1 MRKLNKLFIIF
12 LSLIMAAGLCCISV
26 FAETENDTTEDAEV
40 KYTIT
45 VYSGKSGTFEDGST
59 VKVLKEP
66 LGKEVTLNINT
77 NDKIVVN
84 NDVAD
89 KYYAR
94 GFKIAG
100 HDNDELGQ
108 VQLVEYTFEVEGDT
122 SFTVAYGMKGGL
134 VKYTVNYVDESGN
147 ELLPSAEYYG
157 MAGDT
162 PVVSYQYVEGYKP
175 DVYNI
180 GRTLKDKDHED
191 ENVFNF
197 VYKKAAASGTT
208 IEYINGGGAGA
219 NNANGAGAGAGNG
232 DAFAD
237 GTTINDN
244 PTPQASEPGQIKIED
259 SDIPEALPQDQ
270 GLTDSQRQ
278 LIKAAAIGTGC
289 VVVLAIALAALLI
302 KRRRDNE
309 EAATV
314 GSSITDEG

>member
-1 MRKLNKLFIIF
+1 MKKLNKLFIIF
-12 LSLIMAAGLCCISV
+12 LALIMAAGFSCMSV
-26 FAETENDTTEDAEV
+26 FAETDDADV
-40 KYTIT
+40 TYTVT
-45 VYSGKSGTFEDGST
+45 VYSGKSGTFSGGST
-59 VKVLKEP
+59 SKVISGLH
-66 LGKEVTLNINT
+66 LGDEVTLDINSAEYKPVI
-77 NDKIVVN
+77 NS
-84 NDVAD
+84 DVAD

-100 HDNDELGQ
+100 HDNDEISQL
-108 VQLVEYTFEVEGDT
+108 QLVSYKFKVDGDA

-134 VKYTVNYVDESGN
+134 VKYTVNYVDEGGN
-147 ELLPSAEYYG
+147 DLLPSGEYYG
-157 MAGDT
+157 MVGDT

-175 DVYNI
+175 DAYNI
-180 GRTLKDKDHED
+180 GRTLKADES
-191 ENVFNF
+191 ENVFDF
-197 VYKKAAASGTT
+197 VYTKAAAAGTT
-208 IEYINGGGAGA
+208 IEYINGGGTGA
-219 NNANGAGAGAGNG
+219 NNANGAGAGAGG
-232 DAFAD
+232 DAVAD

-244 PTPQASEPGQIKIED
+244 PTPQASEPDQIKIED
-259 SDIPEALPQDQ
+259 SDTPEALPQDQ

>member
-1 MRKLNKLFIIF
+1 M
-12 LSLIMAAGLCCISV
+12 
-26 FAETENDTTEDAEV
+26 
-40 KYTIT
+40 
-45 VYSGKSGTFEDGST
+45 
-59 VKVLKEP
+59 
-66 LGKEVTLNINT
+66 TLNINKS
-77 NDKIVVN
+77 DKIVVN

-134 VKYTVNYVDESGN
+134 VKYIVNYVDESGN

-162 PVVSYQYVEGYKP
+162 PVVSYQYVEGYQP

-180 GRTLKDKDHED
+180 GRTLKHKDHED

-208 IEYINGGGAGA
+208 IENINGGGAGA
-219 NNANGAGAGAGNG
+219 NNANGAGVGAGNG
-232 DAFAD
+232 DAVAD
-237 GTTINDN
+237 GSTINDN

-278 LIKAAAIGTGC
+278 LIKAALIGAGC
-289 VVVLAIALAALLI
+289 VAVLAIALAALLI
-302 KRRRDNE
+302 KRRKDNQE
-309 EAATV
+309 TTV
-314 GSSITDEG
+314 S

>member
-1 MRKLNKLFIIF
+1 MRKLNRLFIIF
-12 LSLIMAAGLCCISV
+12 LALIMAAGLSCMSV
-26 FAETENDTTEDAEV
+26 FADTDDADV
-40 KYTIT
+40 TYTVT
-45 VYSGKSGTFEDGST
+45 VYSGKSGTFNGRST
-59 VKVLKEP
+59 SKVISGLH
-66 LGKEVTLNINT
+66 LGDEVTLDINSAEYKPVI
-77 NDKIVVN
+77 NS
-84 NDVAD
+84 DVAD

-100 HDNDELGQ
+100 HDNDEISQL
-108 VQLVEYTFEVEGDT
+108 QLVSYKFKVEGDT

-134 VKYTVNYVDESGN
+134 VKYTVNYVDEGGN
-147 ELLPSAEYYG
+147 DLLPSAEYYG
-157 MAGDT
+157 MVGDT

-175 DVYNI
+175 DAYNI
-180 GRTLKDKDHED
+180 GRTLKADES
-191 ENVFNF
+191 ENVFDF
-197 VYKKAAASGTT
+197 VYTKASASGTT
-208 IEYINGGGAGA
+208 IEYINGGGGAGA

-232 DAFAD
+232 DAVAD

-244 PTPQASEPGQIKIED
+244 PTPQASEPDQIKIQD
-259 SDIPEALPQDQ
+259 NDTPEALPQDQ

-309 EAATV
+309 EAAATV